1 VDLTVTTSR
10 GPRQIRV
17 SRNGDSLHVTVDGRE
32 HVLDARR
39 IGEHTLSLLFEGGGG
54 PARSVEVSLS
64 PGADA
69 GAFEVHVGGRVVPV
83 QVHNGHAR
91 GARGRPGGGADGG
104 PVRAIAPMPGKIVR
118 VLVKPGDDVR
128 ARQGLVVVEAMK
140 MENELRAARDG
151 RVRLVAVEE
160 GQSVEAG
167 TVLVEIEPAP
177 AGEPGR

>member
-17 SRNGDSLHVTVDGRE
+17 TRNGDSLQVTVDGRE
-32 HVLDARR
+32 HVLDVRQ
-39 IGEHTLSLLFEGGGG
+39 IGEHTLSLLLAGGGT
-54 PARSVEVSLS
+54 ARSVEVSLS
-64 PGADA
+64 PGAEA

-91 GARGRPGGGADGG
+91 GARGRHGVGAADG
-104 PVRAIAPMPGKIVR
+104 PVRVTAPMPGKIVR
-118 VLVKPGDDVR
+118 VLVKPGDDVK